1 MTLLMLADLIAL
13 GCKMANII
21 AFCITPGRSLT
32 SRMHLDLC
40 ICVIFYQLHCAL
52 GIGAQARFPTSIAG

>member
-21 AFCITPGRSLT
+21 AFCITPT
-32 SRMHLDLC
+32 SCMHLDLC